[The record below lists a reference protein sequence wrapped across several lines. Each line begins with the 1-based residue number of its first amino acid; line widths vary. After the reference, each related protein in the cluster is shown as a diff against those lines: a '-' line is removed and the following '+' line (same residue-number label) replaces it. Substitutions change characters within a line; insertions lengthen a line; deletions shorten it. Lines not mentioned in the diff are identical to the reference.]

1 MAYFERI
8 CLEYKDYIKGYKLFT
23 ISEAFNAMMTRTT
36 TLLTMD
42 VRTCKLISVSR
53 EMMQEMLKNFKIMS
67 KILAKC
73 SNAMWDVLQT

>member
-8 CLEYKDYIKGYKLFT
+8 CLGYKDYIKGNELLT
-23 ISEAFNAMMTRTT
+23 ILEAFNAMMTRTT

-42 VRTCKLISVSR
+42 VRTSKLISVSK
-53 EMMQEMLKNFKIMS
+53 EMMQEALKNFKIMP

-73 SNAMWDVLQT
+73 SNAMWDVLLT